1 MNTGGFKKA
10 FDKPALIG
18 LGMLMTLFVGLLL
31 GMATEKFAGHG
42 AVLTSEGQAAA
53 TRSPGGGT
61 LQLPAPDTLFP
72 GAADAW
78 DPFREMRDLQAQ
90 MDEMFQRSISRFQ
103 SSPSMDPF
111 KNDTGYSLSLDV
123 RELKDR
129 YEVRA
134 YLPDAKAAD
143 ANVKLEGNRLQ
154 VEVTN
159 HPMASR
165 QSTNSIVQTD
175 EWGHYTQEVELAGKL
190 NSSQMKVEH
199 KNHELLITIP
209 KA

>member
-1 MNTGGFKKA
+1 MNIYAWNKTFGKSLAVGLVMLLVGL
-10 FDKPALIG
+10 LIG
-18 LGMLMTLFVGLLL
+18 LAAENYVIH
-31 GMATEKFAGHG
+31 AA
-42 AVLTSEGQAAA
+42 APTSQSQAAA
-53 TRSPGGGT
+53 AGSPGVGT
-61 LQLPAPDTLFP
+61 RQIPAPDTLFP
-72 GAADAW
+72 GADDLW
-78 DPFREMRDLQAQ
+78 DPFREMRDLQAE
-90 MDEMFQRSISRFQ
+90 MDKMFQRSISRFNL
-103 SSPSMDPF
+103 SPSMDPF

-134 YLPDAKAAD
+134 YLPDAKAPD

-159 HPMASR
+159 RPAASQ
-165 QSTNSIVQTD
+165 QSNNSMVQTE
-175 EWGHYTQEVELAGKL
+175 EWGHSTQVVELPGKL
-190 NSSQMKVEH
+190 NGSQMKVEH

>member
-1 MNTGGFKKA
+1 MNTGGSKKT
-10 FDKPALIG
+10 FGKPAVIG
-18 LGMLMTLFVGLLL
+18 LVMLIVGLLI
-31 GMATEKFAGHG
+31 GVATERYVVHG
-42 AVLTSEGQAAA
+42 AAPTSKGQAAA
-53 TRSPGGGT
+53 SRSPGGGT
-61 LQLPAPDTLFP
+61 MQPPAPDTLFP
-72 GAADAW
+72 GADDAW
-78 DPFREMRDLQAQ
+78 DPFREMRDLQAE
-90 MDEMFQRSISRFQ
+90 MDKMFQRSISRFQ
-103 SSPSMDPF
+103 LSPLMDPF

-134 YLPDAKAAD
+134 YLPDAKATD

-159 HPMASR
+159 RPMASR
-165 QSTNSIVQTD
+165 QDTNSIVRTD
-175 EWGHYTQEVELAGKL
+175 EWGRYTQVVELAGTL

-199 KNHELLITIP
+199 KNHELLITVP

>member
-1 MNTGGFKKA
+1 
-10 FDKPALIG
+10 
-18 LGMLMTLFVGLLL
+18 
-31 GMATEKFAGHG
+31 
-42 AVLTSEGQAAA
+42 
-53 TRSPGGGT
+53 
-61 LQLPAPDTLFP
+61 
-72 GAADAW
+72 
-78 DPFREMRDLQAQ
+78 
-90 MDEMFQRSISRFQ
+90 
-103 SSPSMDPF
+103 MDPF

-134 YLPDAKAAD
+134 YLPDAKATD

-159 HPMASR
+159 RPLASQR
-165 QSTNSIVQTD
+165 NTNSIVQTD
-175 EWGHYTQEVELAGKL
+175 EWGRYTQVVELAGKL
-190 NSSQMKVEH
+190 NSSQMKAEQ

>member
-1 MNTGGFKKA
+1 
-10 FDKPALIG
+10 
-18 LGMLMTLFVGLLL
+18 
-31 GMATEKFAGHG
+31 
-42 AVLTSEGQAAA
+42 
-53 TRSPGGGT
+53 
-61 LQLPAPDTLFP
+61 
-72 GAADAW
+72 
-78 DPFREMRDLQAQ
+78 
-90 MDEMFQRSISRFQ
+90 
-103 SSPSMDPF
+103 MDPF

-134 YLPDAKAAD
+134 YLPDAKATD
-143 ANVKLEGNRLQ
+143 ANVKLEGNQLQ

-159 HPMASR
+159 RPMAG
-165 QSTNSIVQTD
+165 QQNTNSPIQTD
-175 EWGHYTQEVELAGKL
+175 EWGHCTQVVELAGKL